1 MDKNKDIQTK
11 IEAASQ
17 EGALLDT
24 VAEID
29 FDQLEVAGSA
39 LADLHREG
47 TTDGL
52 AYFESLSWSELSS
65 RDQMRNLIVLKS
77 FLSALQA
84 QAERI
89 SSFIHAVAS
98 DIHQHNIYHL
108 QNGFQNWASANGDQL
123 PILANLIS
131 ARSEDSPFLTPL
143 LHAWWE
149 NAPEDALTAA
159 NTFCDD
165 ARPQIR
171 QDAIFALGAF
181 KYDRVESAGPATAK
195 LSALLDSQTDQAR
208 LSAIAASARLLDQ
221 LAAPVDELTAKL
233 EALCKDPD
241 PETRHALIAVHVHNK
256 SAFPE
261 HLQHAVFALMKTVTA
276 DCPGTLDRI
285 DFALYDMDLDED
297 RETVFDIVSALL
309 TQEEDQPSL
318 EAFGSLTHKIETA
331 DHSLLCWYVTRWLL
345 SGDFRICTQL
355 SALFPPLNRSPYDFD
370 LSAFSLTPAEVFYLA
385 RKIYVYLMFDH
396 GAGVSLLIACLM
408 ALKLDHRK
416 QLEANIA
423 SFWLRNF
430 PGDIEIF
437 ETAIEVT
444 PRKGLKASVTRLKA
458 HIDTYETPLQT
469 LSKNPALR
477 PSTMERR
484 IQAELARE
492 RGRDVG
498 RMAMKKSI
506 LGDLVHTSHL
516 LYGRTSVTYVY
527 RGEGEEP
534 IRQIIP
540 MQSFQTSTPLP
551 KMDVLYP
558 TRLNFLLYRFRR
570 EKRPT

>member
-1 MDKNKDIQTK
+1 MAENEDIQTK
-11 IEAASQ
+11 IEVASQ

-24 VAEID
+24 IAEID
-29 FDQLEVAGSA
+29 FDQLEAAGST
-39 LADLHREG
+39 LADFHRKG

-52 AYFESLSWSELSS
+52 AYFESLSWSDLSS
-65 RDQMRNLIVLKS
+65 RDQMRNATVLEA
-77 FLSALQA
+77 FLSNLQA

-89 SSFIHAVAS
+89 SSFIHAVA
-98 DIHQHNIYHL
+98 DEIHQNNTYHL

-123 PILANLIS
+123 PALADLIS
-131 ARSEDSPFLTPL
+131 AGSEDSPFLTPL
-143 LHAWWE
+143 LHAWWS
-149 NAPEDALTAA
+149 NAPEDALATAI
-159 NTFCDD
+159 TFCDD

-181 KYDRVESAGPATAK
+181 KYNGVESAGPAIAK
-195 LSALLDSQTDQAR
+195 LSTLLDSQKDEAR
-208 LSAIAASARLLDQ
+208 LTAIAASARLLDQ
-221 LAAPVDELTAKL
+221 LEAPVDELTAKL

-241 PETRHALIAVHVHNK
+241 PDTRHALIAGHVHNK
-256 SAFPE
+256 TAYPE
-261 HLQHAVFALMKTVTA
+261 QLKHTVYTLMKTVTA

-285 DFALYDMDLDED
+285 DMAFYNMDLDKD
-297 RETVFDIVSALL
+297 REMIFDILSALL
-309 TQEEDQPSL
+309 TQETDAPSL
-318 EAFGSLTHKIETA
+318 EVFDSLTHKIETA
-331 DHSLLCWYVTRWLL
+331 DHGLLCWYATRWLL
-345 SGDFRICTQL
+345 DGDFRICTQL

-370 LSAFSLTPAEVFYLA
+370 LSSFNLTPVEVFYLA
-385 RKIYVYLMFDH
+385 RKIYAYLMFNH

-416 QLEANIA
+416 QLEADIA

-437 ETAIEVT
+437 KVAIEAT
-444 PRKGLKASVTRLKA
+444 PRKGLKSSVMRLSA
-458 HIDTYETPLQT
+458 HIDTYEKPLQT
-469 LSKNPALR
+469 LPKNPALR